1 MNFQTQAVSQSIQQ
15 HQQAPPPVVKPE
27 VAKEKAPL
35 PEEYIYLQTVLEEL
49 KSQCLNVA
57 QDAVSS
63 LIQYVRESI
72 TNFRVPRVMLS
83 RTNAVQLHFLSQH
96 SAAR

>member
-1 MNFQTQAVSQSIQQ
+1 MNFQTQAVSQPIQQ

-27 VAKEKAPL
+27 VAKEKPPL

-57 QDAVSS
+57 QDAV
-63 LIQYVRESI
+63 RCF
-72 TNFRVPRVMLS
+72 THCWML
-83 RTNAVQLHFLSQH
+83 T
-96 SAAR
+96 